1 VRLVRSQETIMP
13 AWLPRLALILLTVSA
28 GACAS
33 GVVLGAASAQT
44 QVTELL
50 VTCLSCGEHWV
61 FAPSATI
68 GAGLLSLLR
77 RRKLVD
83 KCPKCGSHEVAFGH
97 VPPSDPA
104 SASQR
109 RIS

>member
-1 VRLVRSQETIMP
+1 MP
-13 AWLPRLALILLTVSA
+13 AWLPRLALILVTVSA

-33 GVVLGAASAQT
+33 GVVLGAASAET

-50 VTCLSCGEHWV
+50 VTCLSCGEHWL

-83 KCPKCGSHEVAFGH
+83 KCPKCGSREVTFGH
-97 VPPSDPA
+97 APASDPA

>member
-1 VRLVRSQETIMP
+1 MA
-13 AWLPRLALILLTVSA
+13 AWLSRLALILVTVFA

-33 GVVLGAASAQT
+33 GVVLGAATAET
-44 QVTELL
+44 QVTELI
-50 VTCLSCGEHWV
+50 VTCLSCGEHWL
-61 FAPSATI
+61 FAPSATL

-83 KCPKCGSHEVAFGH
+83 KCPKCGSREVTFGH
-97 VPPSDPA
+97 AQASGPA

>member
-1 VRLVRSQETIMP
+1 MVGWLSRLV
-13 AWLPRLALILLTVSA
+13 LILVTVIA

-33 GVVLGAASAQT
+33 GVVLGAASAGT

-50 VTCLSCGEHWV
+50 VTCLSCGEHWL
-61 FAPSATI
+61 FTPSATL

-83 KCPKCGSHEVAFGH
+83 RCPKCGSREVAFGH
-97 VPPSDPA
+97 MPRLEGD
-104 SASQR
+104 SQR

>member
-1 VRLVRSQETIMP
+1 MLG
-13 AWLPRLALILLTVSA
+13 WLSRLALILVTVFA

-33 GVVLGAASAQT
+33 GAVLGAASAET
-44 QVTELL
+44 QVTDLL
-50 VTCLSCGEHWV
+50 VTCLSCGEHWL
-61 FAPSATI
+61 FTPSATL

-83 KCPKCGSHEVAFGH
+83 KCPKCGSREVAFGH
-97 VPPSDPA
+97 TPKLEGD
-104 SASQR
+104 SQR